1 MCDSL
6 SGYLM
11 NFKMYTG
18 SLLADDRNDVVSI
31 VKQLLEPIADRQPHV
46 CCDRGYTSGNDID
59 LVLAMNG
66 ELVGTIAANRFSK
79 CFVPIPEGETQV
91 VKFVTP
97 QNNVVDVLEVHPR
110 NKKQFNIAY
119 TIASPGALGLENKP
133 GQEKEQINL
142 LYNIWKSAVDRFDTI
157 VHCPLPAQEQALDI
171 LSLSRL
177 E

>member
-1 MCDSL
+1 MPTFNHVCFKRFFPLKPHKWGIEFFAMCDSL

-18 SLLADDRNDVVSI
+18 SLLADDTIPI

-46 CCDRGYTSGNDID
+46 CCDRGYTSGNVID
-59 LVLAMNG
+59 LVLDMNG

-119 TIASPGALGLENKP
+119 TIASPGVGHFKCI
-133 GQEKEQINL
+133 K
-142 LYNIWKSAVDRFDTI
+142 T
-157 VHCPLPAQEQALDI
+157 
-171 LSLSRL
+171 
-177 E
+177 